1 MSDSLPRPLPSINAL
16 RAHLKLLERGVNDAR
31 TKRVGPATPPAPTRT
46 NGMPPAARGATGATA
61 PAGQRPI
68 PPTFRLPP
76 RPASNKPKAKAKGSA
91 DFAAFFEDVQRRAAS

>member
-31 TKRVGPATPPAPTRT
+31 TKRVGPTPSPH
-46 NGMPPAARGATGATA
+46 AARVNAAFPGTRPTPVAQAA
-61 PAGQRPI
+61 QRPI

-76 RPASNKPKAKAKGSA
+76 RPASDKPRAKAKGST
-91 DFAAFFEDVQRRAAS
+91 DFAAFFEDVRRRAAS

>member
-1 MSDSLPRPLPSINAL
+1 MSDSLPRPLPSVNAL

-31 TKRVGPATPPAPTRT
+31 SKRVGPPSA
-46 NGMPPAARGATGATA
+46 PAAPRMNGSLGGMRTGVGTA
-61 PAGQRPI
+61 AAQRPI

-76 RPASNKPKAKAKGSA
+76 RPTSDKPKAKAKGST